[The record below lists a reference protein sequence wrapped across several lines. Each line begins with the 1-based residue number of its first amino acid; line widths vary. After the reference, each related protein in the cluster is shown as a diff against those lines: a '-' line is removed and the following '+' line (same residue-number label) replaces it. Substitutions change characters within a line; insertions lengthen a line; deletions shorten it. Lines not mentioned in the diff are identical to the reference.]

1 MTRPL
6 PAGREAM
13 RARLRDIVAE
23 RSLKT
28 GTFELASGGTSS
40 FYFNLKETT
49 LDPEGA
55 LLIADLILAE
65 LGEDPP
71 AYVGGME
78 MGAVPIAACVG
89 MRSAQRDRQIRP
101 FYIRKRAKDHGTR
114 RRIDVDLAPGARA
127 VVLEDVTT
135 TGGSALEAAEAVREA
150 GLKVDTVLTVLDR
163 REGAHDRLRAAGLRL
178 VPLLTAAEF
187 ELSAA
192 VSPA

>member
-1 MTRPL
+1 
-6 PAGREAM
+6 M
-13 RARLRDIVAE
+13 RARLRDIVAR

-28 GTFELASGGTSS
+28 GTFELVSGATSS

-71 AYVGGME
+71 LYIGGLE

-89 MRSAQRDRQIRP
+89 MRSAEGDRQVRP
-101 FYIRKRAKDHGTR
+101 FYIRKQAKDHGTR
-114 RRIDVDLAPGARA
+114 CRIDVDLVPGARA
-127 VVLEDVTT
+127 AVLEDVTT

-150 GLKVDTVLTVLDR
+150 GLQVDTVLTVLDR
-163 REGAHDRLRAAGLRL
+163 REGAADRLGAAGLRL
-178 VPLLTAAEF
+178 VPLLTAADF
-187 ELSAA
+187 DLPAA